1 MMKNLTKILIVSIA
15 LFSINVFGQNSGNV
29 DLRAKVKEQ
38 MNQAQANSA
47 MITKTNLESESIIFP
62 NISPMVF
69 RISIFLLVSIIV
81 LSLVFLRRVKIQHK
95 MVSMQFKEN
104 IRLIREESLKQPI
117 NYTLTPVRKG
127 LLEQIENCLEDKTI
141 SSLARK
147 LNIAKGEI
155 LLVNNI
161 RSYASNSGIYWS

>member
-1 MMKNLTKILIVSIA
+1 MMKNLIKILIA
-15 LFSINVFGQNSGNV
+15 LVAFSNIVLFAQDNV

-38 MNQAQANSA
+38 INQVQANSPVV
-47 MITKTNLESESIIFP
+47 TKADLESESIIFP

-69 RISIFLLVSIIV
+69 RILIFLLGSIIV
-81 LSLVFLRRVKIQHK
+81 FALVFLRRVKIKHK
-95 MVSMQFKEN
+95 MISLQFKEN

-127 LLEQIENCLEDKTI
+127 LLEKIETCLEDKTI
-141 SSLARK
+141 SNLARK

-155 LLVNNI
+155 MLVNSI
-161 RSYASNSGIYWS
+161 RSYASNSGIYRS

>member
-1 MMKNLTKILIVSIA
+1 MMKNLIKILIA
-15 LFSINVFGQNSGNV
+15 LVAFSNIVLFAQDNV

-38 MNQAQANSA
+38 INQVQANSPVV
-47 MITKTNLESESIIFP
+47 TKADLESESIIFP

-69 RISIFLLVSIIV
+69 RILIFLLGSIIV
-81 LSLVFLRRVKIQHK
+81 FALVFLRRVKIKHK
-95 MVSMQFKEN
+95 MISLQFKEN

-127 LLEQIENCLEDKTI
+127 LLEKIETCLEDKTI
-141 SSLARK
+141 SNLARK

-155 LLVNNI
+155 MLVNNI
-161 RSYASNSGIYWS
+161 RSYASNSGIYRS

>member
-1 MMKNLTKILIVSIA
+1 MMKNLIKILIA
-15 LFSINVFGQNSGNV
+15 LVAFSNLMLFAQDNV

-38 MNQAQANSA
+38 INQVQANSSVV
-47 MITKTNLESESIIFP
+47 TKADLESESIIFP

-69 RISIFLLVSIIV
+69 RILIFLLGSIIV
-81 LSLVFLRRVKIQHK
+81 FALVFLRRVKIKHK
-95 MVSMQFKEN
+95 MISLQFKEN

-127 LLEQIENCLEDKTI
+127 LLEKIETCLEDKTI
-141 SSLARK
+141 SNLARK

-155 LLVNNI
+155 MLVNNI
-161 RSYASNSGIYWS
+161 RSYASNSGIYRS

>member
-1 MMKNLTKILIVSIA
+1 MMKNLIKILIA
-15 LFSINVFGQNSGNV
+15 LVAFSNIVLFAQDNV

-38 MNQAQANSA
+38 INQVQANSPVV
-47 MITKTNLESESIIFP
+47 TKADLESESIIFP

-69 RISIFLLVSIIV
+69 RILIFLLGSIIV
-81 LSLVFLRRVKIQHK
+81 FALVFLRRVKIKHK
-95 MVSMQFKEN
+95 MISLQFKEN

-127 LLEQIENCLEDKTI
+127 LLEKIETCLEDKTI
-141 SSLARK
+141 SNLARK

-155 LLVNNI
+155 MLVNNI
-161 RSYASNSGIYWS
+161 RSYVSNSGIYRS

>member
-1 MMKNLTKILIVSIA
+1 MKNLIKILIA
-15 LFSINVFGQNSGNV
+15 LVAFSNIVLFAQDNV

-38 MNQAQANSA
+38 INQVQANSSVV
-47 MITKTNLESESIIFP
+47 TKADLESESIIFP

-69 RISIFLLVSIIV
+69 RILIFLLGSIIV
-81 LSLVFLRRVKIQHK
+81 FALVFLRRVKIKHK
-95 MVSMQFKEN
+95 MISLQFKEN

-127 LLEQIENCLEDKTI
+127 LLEKIETCLEDKTI
-141 SSLARK
+141 SNLARK

-155 LLVNNI
+155 MLVNNI
-161 RSYASNSGIYWS
+161 RSYASNSGIYRS